1 MSEANSNTNAEP
13 PRQPDLFPLPQ
24 AQESLPPARTGGR
37 VEAARHSPF
46 AAHFPG
52 NRPTSNDQT
61 GVRLSVGT
69 LHSVIQL
76 STWPTGVQA
85 WESALANALGQ
96 PAPQRTGDTQATE
109 LGLALRVGPEE
120 LLLISDDAMQPPS
133 TDAVNKLREFVRP
146 DIGSVLDLSHARCR
160 IRIEGEHCVDALSKL
175 FALGFREHA
184 FPTGK
189 IQLSSH
195 HHVPCALH
203 RRGSTE
209 FDAYVF
215 TTYVREMLE
224 TFADAALEYGPGV
237 NE

>member
-1 MSEANSNTNAEP
+1 MSEANSNINAEQ

-24 AQESLPPARTGGR
+24 AGEGKG
-37 VEAARHSPF
+37 VRHSPF
-46 AAHFPG
+46 AGHIPA
-52 NRPTSNDQT
+52 NRPTST
-61 GVRLSVGT
+61 GQSGVNLTVGT

-85 WESALANALGQ
+85 WESALAHPLGE
-96 PAPQRTGDTQATE
+96 PAPQKTGDTQAAK
-109 LGLALRVGPEE
+109 LGLVLRVGPEE
-120 LLLISDDAMQPPS
+120 LLLISDDATQPQS
-133 TDAVNKLREFVRP
+133 AATVNKLREFVRL

-175 FALGFREHA
+175 FALDFREHA

-189 IQLSSH
+189 VQLSSH

-215 TTYVREMLE
+215 TTYALEMLE
-224 TFADAALEYGPGV
+224 SMADAALEYGVAV